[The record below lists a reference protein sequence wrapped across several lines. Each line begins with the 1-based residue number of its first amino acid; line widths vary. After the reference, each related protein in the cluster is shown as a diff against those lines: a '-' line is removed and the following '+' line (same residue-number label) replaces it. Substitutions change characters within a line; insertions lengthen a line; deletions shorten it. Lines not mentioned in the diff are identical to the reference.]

1 MAIWNRAGH
10 HLEISVNVSGR
21 QLDDDAIVSD
31 LRGAL
36 DASGLD
42 PRSLIIEITETALMR
57 NVTSTVCTLGAIRAL
72 GIRIAV
78 DDFGTGY
85 SSLAYLQRLPV
96 DSLKIDRSFI
106 SAIHTSSESRA
117 LIKTLVQ
124 LGRDLNLT
132 TLAEGVETTEELDHC
147 RRERVDHV
155 QGYLLSKPLDPV
167 DFETRILSAAPGR
180 QPALER
186 PANTARSPLSGQR
199 EPESLRGTGW
209 PN

>member
-1 MAIWNRAGH
+1 
-10 HLEISVNVSGR
+10 VTTTVS
-21 QLDDDAIVSD
+21 
-31 LRGAL
+31 
-36 DASGLD
+36 
-42 PRSLIIEITETALMR
+42 
-57 NVTSTVCTLGAIRAL
+57 TLGAIRAL

-132 TLAEGVETTEELDHC
+132 TLAEGVETTRELDHC
-147 RRERVDHV
+147 RREQVDHV
-155 QGYLLSKPLDPV
+155 QGYLLSRPLEAV
-167 DFETRILSAAPGR
+167 DFETRILSAAPTGR
-180 QPALER
+180 HPAPE
-186 PANTARSPLSGQR
+186 PARGQR
-199 EPESLRGTGW
+199 GVSAG
-209 PN
+209 